1 VDELTTDG
9 WDRTIDVNL
18 RGTFL
23 SAKHAVPALR
33 RAGGGVIVLIASGT
47 GVSEA
52 SSMVAYGASKGG
64 VNGLGMTLEAALA
77 PDGIRVNVLCP
88 GNIATPL
95 KLRIVEEQAGVRGD
109 EYLLEEQI
117 ARLGDPEG
125 MARVL
130 GFLVS
135 DAADYVRGAVF
146 TR

>member
-1 VDELTTDG
+1 M
-9 WDRTIDVNL
+9 
-18 RGTFL
+18 
-23 SAKHAVPALR
+23 
-33 RAGGGVIVLIASGT
+33 IVLIASGA
-47 GVSEA
+47 GVKEA

-64 VNGLGMTLEAALA
+64 VNGLGMTLETALA

-109 EYLLEEQI
+109 EYLPEEQI

-135 DAADYVRGAVF
+135 DAADYVRGAIF

>member
-1 VDELTTDG
+1 
-9 WDRTIDVNL
+9 
-18 RGTFL
+18 
-23 SAKHAVPALR
+23 
-33 RAGGGVIVLIASGT
+33 
-47 GVSEA
+47 
-52 SSMVAYGASKGG
+52 
-64 VNGLGMTLEAALA
+64 MTLEAALA